1 MAARTSPTERQR
13 RLGAEVRKM
22 RTSAGISAEYAAGLL
37 GVDRGKI
44 SNIESGIRAISPE
57 RLRTLACNC
66 DCQDERY
73 VDALVEMAESS
84 QRGWWDKYRGAL
96 PQGLL
101 SIAELEAHAVRMR
114 AAYSMHIPGLLQT
127 SDHAF
132 AIFRVVIPQ
141 LPEHEVAL
149 RLAHRVERQH
159 VLDGD
164 NPPDFV
170 AIVHEAA
177 LRMRFGGREVA
188 RAQLD
193 HLLKKSEQPNVT
205 LLVIPFEAG
214 AFPGAGQTVLY
225 AEGPVPQL
233 DTVQIDNSHGPDFL
247 HADTQLA
254 KYRAHLDW
262 MEGIAL
268 SPKASRDYIR
278 DIANSL

>member
-1 MAARTSPTERQR
+1 MAARTSPTERQK
-13 RLGAEVRKM
+13 RLGAELRRM
-22 RTSAGISAEYAAGLL
+22 RMSAGMTAEYAAGLL
-37 GVDRGKI
+37 GVDRAKI
-44 SNIESGIRAISPE
+44 SNIETGVRGISGE
-57 RLRTLACNC
+57 RVRTLACNC

-73 VDALVEMAESS
+73 VDALVEMARTG

-96 PQGLL
+96 PKGLL
-101 SIAELEAHAVRMR
+101 DIAELEANAVRMR
-114 AAYSMHIPGLLQT
+114 AVYSVHIPGLLQT
-127 SDHAF
+127 SDHAL
-132 AIFRVVIPQ
+132 AIFRVVIPE
-141 LPEHEVAL
+141 LPHHEVAL
-149 RLAHRVERQH
+149 RLAHRVERQK

-164 NPPDFV
+164 NAPDFV
-170 AIVHEAA
+170 AIVHEAS
-177 LRMRFGGREVA
+177 LRMRFGGPEVA

-193 HLLKKSEQPNVT
+193 YLVKKSEQDNVT

-247 HADTQLA
+247 YAEAQLA

-268 SPKASRDYIR
+268 SPAASRDFIR
-278 DIANSL
+278 GIATNL